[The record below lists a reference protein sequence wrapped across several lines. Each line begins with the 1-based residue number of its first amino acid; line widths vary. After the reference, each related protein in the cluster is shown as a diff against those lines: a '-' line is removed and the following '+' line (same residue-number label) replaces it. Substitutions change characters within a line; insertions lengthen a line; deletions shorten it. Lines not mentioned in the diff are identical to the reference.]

1 MIYSC
6 RKKRI
11 DINLNAYFIQEQGN
25 VLNQHNSMS
34 KKLHLHDFHINN
46 SAKITEFAGWE
57 MPVSY
62 GSAVEE
68 HLHTRRKASLF
79 DVSHM
84 GEISVT
90 GLEANHFLDFVL
102 TNKISHV
109 ESGKAVYS
117 PFCYENGGVVDDL
130 IVYKRGPFDF
140 LLCVNA
146 SNIEKDLDHFLSHSI
161 AFDCKIENL
170 SSSYGQLALQGPLS
184 GKILSNVIQ
193 RDLSSLKKM
202 SFIEGKFEYGNALI
216 SRTGYTG
223 EDGFEI
229 YCSINDSVLWAN
241 AFNPYLNKGD
251 IKWCGLAAR
260 DSLRL
265 EAGFPLYG
273 HELSSIISP
282 LQAGLS
288 WAINWNKGDFIGRNS
303 LLDERSINASGR
315 VCFYEVSGRRIPR
328 EGCKIFLGDKEMG
341 KVLSGGFS
349 PSLGIPIGSAWIAS
363 EGIGHLKDTRWR
375 AKLRSSDV
383 KIKFEKAVLR
393 KK

>member
-6 RKKRI
+6 RNNQRN
-11 DINLNAYFIQEQGN
+11 INLNAYFIQEQGN
-25 VLNQHNSMS
+25 VLIQHNSKS
-34 KKLHLHDFHINN
+34 KKLHLHDFHLSN

-84 GEISVT
+84 GEISVS
-90 GLEANHFLDFVL
+90 GPGSNDFLDFVL
-102 TNKISHV
+102 TNQISHV
-109 ESGKAVYS
+109 EQGRAVYS
-117 PFCYENGGVVDDL
+117 PFCNENGGAVDDL
-130 IVYKRGPFDF
+130 IAYRTGPYDF

-146 SNIEKDLDHFLSHSI
+146 SNIIKDLDHFLSHSI

-170 SSSYGQLALQGPLS
+170 SSLYGQLALQGPLS
-184 GKILSNVIQ
+184 EKILSNVIK
-193 RDLSSLKKM
+193 RDLSSMKKM
-202 SFIEGKFEYGNALI
+202 CFIEDKFEIGTALI

-229 YCSINDSVLWAN
+229 YCSINDTELWAN
-241 AFNPYLNKGD
+241 AFSRYIEKGD

-282 LQAGLS
+282 VQAGLS
-288 WAINWNKGDFIGRNS
+288 WAIDWNKGDFIGRNS
-303 LLDERSINASGR
+303 LLDEKSDHGPGR
-315 VCFYEVSGRRIPR
+315 VCFYEVTGRRIPR

-349 PSLGIPIGSAWIAS
+349 PSLGKPIGSAWIAS
-363 EGIGHLKDTRWR
+363 EGIKQINDTKWI

-383 KIKFEKAVLR
+383 RIKFEKAVLR
-393 KK
+393 KN